1 MTTTIENFIDGRRT
15 GGTFNFPNYAV
26 APTVGTYMFQVLQ
39 FGNFKAE
46 MYGVDAAGRVK
57 LHESPQYGRLS
68 ATGVASFVYGRN
80 LDIGNPSHCAPANGL
95 CSATSFLVKRGDG
108 IWNLMPLNTR
118 LSLEHQYGGLTTAIE
133 TQIVAS
139 KDHVSANRGEFT
151 TPHYALLNLRAA
163 YEWSNLRV
171 DLGVDNLTN
180 ALYSLPL
187 GGFDIAS
194 FYRNS
199 VLYGRGVGLEY
210 VRQVPGMGRNFY
222 AGLTV
227 KF

>member
-1 MTTTIENFIDGRRT
+1 MR
-15 GGTFNFPNYAV
+15 
-26 APTVGTYMFQVLQ
+26 
-39 FGNFKAE
+39 
-46 MYGVDAAGRVK
+46 
-57 LHESPQYGRLS
+57 
-68 ATGVASFVYGRN
+68 
-80 LDIGNPSHCAPANGL
+80 
-95 CSATSFLVKRGDG
+95 CS
-108 IWNLMPLNTR
+108 IC
-118 LSLEHQYGGLTTAIE
+118 
-133 TQIVAS
+133 
-139 KDHVSANRGEFT
+139 
-151 TPHYALLNLRAA
+151 AA